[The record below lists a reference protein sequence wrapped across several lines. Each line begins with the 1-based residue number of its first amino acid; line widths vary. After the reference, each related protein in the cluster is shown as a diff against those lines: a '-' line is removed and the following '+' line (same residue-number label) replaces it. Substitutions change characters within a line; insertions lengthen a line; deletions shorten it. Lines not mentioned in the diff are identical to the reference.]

1 MNWVTNM
8 DLNQIKTLLEDTFNK
23 ELSEGKKRHIVFWYD
38 DDGEFK
44 EDIDELNLENAKI
57 IKLSKKSYFYVKY
70 QLEKVDMDSN
80 YLLYAPFEKPSPK
93 ENYLLDVLK
102 YSMEFSTDKA
112 AVIMRDLNISDD
124 SLKSVFR
131 KYIKFFNNK
140 DRYKAF
146 KGYEIERYTEETV
159 DVAVLSALCR
169 LPYPDFDEVLRV
181 LLMEEDL
188 KNNKYL
194 EAIEKF
200 GRLDVLWKLADKYYG
215 YSGKEP
221 TLEKLALFMLVTNV
235 AYSLNGE
242 TPETWR
248 KYVSSRKADCV
259 VFLSNFMNH
268 SLYSAAYDKLA
279 NSMGEK
285 LKVREYIDNW
295 EVEDYVACDTFKAFD
310 EAIIKKLKEQ
320 LLSDIGEFERYRDI
334 IQVRRTKHWYNLFKS
349 EYECIYWTIELFDCW
364 KDVSQDIRQYT
375 PLEFI
380 EKYTKQYYKLD
391 TAYRKFYTSFD
402 RLQNKELLMELKDKF
417 ENTYVNGYLNTL
429 SIKWSDSLETLNR
442 NWTIPSVVMQK
453 DFYNTYIKP
462 FKSRGERVFVIISDA
477 LRYEAAREFCDILNK
492 ERKGSTEIVFMQGS
506 IPSSTRLGMA
516 SLLPHKTITIDED
529 YKVYVDGMSPEGTDN
544 RNKILRNYSQ
554 ESIAI
559 QFEDVIEMKRDDLRK
574 TFGGKDLIYIYHNA
588 IDARGD
594 HDKTEREVFDAVE
607 EAFEELKVL
616 INNLVNNVTATNI
629 IITADHGFI
638 YKRGNLAESDKVAK
652 GYIEDAYENRRF
664 VLSMKPL
671 ELEGTLTFSMEYLL
685 GTDTRLNYITP
696 RGVNRFKVQGGGANY
711 VHGGTSLQ
719 EIIIPVVKFKNDRGK
734 SSKNE
739 VKKVDVKLTSITRKI
754 TNTISYLEFFQTE
767 KIEDKRIPLR
777 LKVYFVDEDGNRISN
792 ENIIIADSKSETY
805 EDRSFREK
813 FVLKNRKYDKTK
825 KYYLIMEDEEETV
838 EKIYDKIPFIIDIAI
853 SDDFG
858 F

>member
-1 MNWVTNM
+1 M
-8 DLNQIKTLLEDTFNK
+8 DLNQIKILLEDTFNK
-23 ELSEGKKRHIVFWYD
+23 ELSEGKRRHIVFWYD

-44 EDIDELNLENAKI
+44 EDIDELNLENAKVL
-57 IKLSKKSYFYVKY
+57 KLSKNNYFYVKY
-70 QLEKVDMDSN
+70 QLEKVDTESN
-80 YLLYAPFEKPSPK
+80 YLLYAPFSKPQSK

-112 AVIMRDLNISDD
+112 TLIVRDFGIADD
-124 SLKSVFR
+124 TLKNTFR

-140 DRYKAF
+140 DRYKIF

-159 DVAVLSALCR
+159 DVAVLSVLCR

-200 GRLDVLWKLADKYYG
+200 GRLDVLWKLTDKYYG
-215 YSGKEP
+215 YSDKEP

-248 KYVSSRKADCV
+248 EYVSSRKADCV

-268 SLYSAAYDKLA
+268 SLYSAFYDRLA
-279 NSMGEK
+279 NSMEGK
-285 LKVREYIDNW
+285 LKVHEYIGNW
-295 EVEDYVACDTFKAFD
+295 EIEDYINCDTFKAFD
-310 EAIIKKLKEQ
+310 EAIIRKLKEQ
-320 LLSDIGEFERYRDI
+320 LISNIGEFERYRDI
-334 IQVRRTKHWYNLFKS
+334 IQARRTKHWYNLFKS
-349 EYECIYWTIELFDCW
+349 EYECIYWAIELFDCW
-364 KDVSQDIRQYT
+364 KDVSQNIRQYT
-375 PLEFI
+375 PLEFAKRYA
-380 EKYTKQYYKLD
+380 EQYYKLD

-402 RLQNKELLMELKDKF
+402 RLQNKELLMELRDKI
-417 ENTYVNGYLNTL
+417 ENIYVNGYLNTL
-429 SIKWSDSLETLNR
+429 SIKWSDSLETLNG
-442 NWTIPSVVMQK
+442 NWTIPGMIMQK

-462 FKSRGERVFVIISDA
+462 FKNRRERVFVIISDA
-477 LRYEAAREFCDILNK
+477 LRYEVAREFCDMLNK
-492 ERKGSTEIVFMQGS
+492 ERKGSTEIAYMQGC

-516 SLLPHKTITIDED
+516 SLLPHKSIAIDED
-529 YKVYVDGMSPEGTDN
+529 YKVYVDDISSEGTEN
-544 RNKILRNYSQ
+544 RNKILNNYNQ
-554 ESIAI
+554 ESVAL
-559 QFEDVIEMKRDDLRK
+559 QFTDVVDMKRDDMRK
-574 TFGGKDLIYIYHNA
+574 IFGGKELIYIYHNT

-594 HDKTEREVFDAVE
+594 NSKTEREVFDAVE
-607 EAFEELKVL
+607 EAFKELMLL
-616 INNLVNNVTATNI
+616 INNLINNVTATNI

-638 YKRGNLAESDKVAK
+638 YKRGNLMESDKISK
-652 GYIEDAYENRRF
+652 GSIEDAYENRRF
-664 VLSMKPL
+664 VLSTKTL
-671 ELEGTLTFSMEYLL
+671 ELDGTLTFDMEYLL
-685 GTDTRLNYITP
+685 GPDTSLKYISP
-696 RGVNRFKVQGGGANY
+696 RGVNRFKVQGTGANY

-719 EIIIPVVKFKNDRGK
+719 EILIPVIKFKNDRSK
-734 SSKNE
+734 DSKNE
-739 VKKVDVKLTSITRKI
+739 VTKVDVKLTSITRKI
-754 TNTISYLEFFQTE
+754 TNTITYLEFFQTE
-767 KIEDKRIPLR
+767 KIEDKRVPLR
-777 LKVYFVDEDGNRISN
+777 LKVYFADEDGNRISN

-853 SDDFG
+853 SNDDFG

>member
-1 MNWVTNM
+1 M
-8 DLNQIKTLLEDTFNK
+8 DLKQIKTLLEDTFNK

-38 DDGEFK
+38 DDEEFK
-44 EDIDELNLENAKI
+44 EDIDALDLENAKI
-57 IKLSKKSYFYVKY
+57 LKLNKNNYFFVKY
-70 QLEKVDMDSN
+70 QLEKADTESN
-80 YLLYAPFEKPSPK
+80 YLIYVPFGKPSPR
-93 ENYLLDVLK
+93 ENYLLDILK

-112 AVIMRDLNISDD
+112 TVIMRDLNISDD
-124 SLKSVFR
+124 SLKSTFR

-140 DRYKAF
+140 DRYRIF
-146 KGYEIERYTEETV
+146 KGYEIERYTEEIV

-181 LLMEEDL
+181 LLMEENL
-188 KNNKYL
+188 ENNKYL
-194 EAIEKF
+194 EAVEKF

-215 YSGKEP
+215 YSDKEP
-221 TLEKLALFMLVTNV
+221 ALEKLAIFMLVTNV
-235 AYSLNGE
+235 AYCFSGE
-242 TPETWR
+242 MPETWR

-268 SLYSAAYDKLA
+268 SLYSAAYDRLA
-279 NSMGEK
+279 NSMEWK
-285 LKVREYIDNW
+285 LKVHEYIDNW
-295 EVEDYVACDTFKAFD
+295 EIEDYINCDTFKVFD
-310 EAIIKKLKEQ
+310 EAVIRKLTEQ

-334 IQVRRTKHWYNLFKS
+334 IQARRTKHWYNLFKS
-349 EYECIYWTIELFDCW
+349 EYECIYWAIELFDCW

-380 EKYTKQYYKLD
+380 KKYTEQYYKLD

-402 RLQNKELLMELKDKF
+402 RLQNKELLMELKEKV
-417 ENTYVNGYLNTL
+417 ENIYANGYLNTL
-429 SIKWSDSLETLNR
+429 SIKWSDSLETLNG
-442 NWTIPSVVMQK
+442 NWTIPGMIMQR
-453 DFYNTYIKP
+453 DFYNTYVKP
-462 FKSRGERVFVIISDA
+462 FKNRRERVFVIISDA
-477 LRYEAAREFCDILNK
+477 LRYEVAREFCDMLNK
-492 ERKGSTEIVFMQGS
+492 ERKGSTEIVYMQGC

-516 SLLPHKTITIDED
+516 SLLPHKAITLDGD
-529 YKVYVDGMSPEGTDN
+529 YKAYVDGISSEGTDN
-544 RNKILRNYSQ
+544 RNRILNNYSQ
-554 ESIAI
+554 ESIAV
-559 QFEDVIEMKRDDLRK
+559 QFMDVIDMKRDDMRK
-574 TFGGKDLIYIYHNA
+574 TFGGKELIYIYHNT

-594 HDKTEREVFDAVE
+594 NSKTEREVFDAVE
-607 EAFEELKVL
+607 EAFKELMLL

-638 YKRGNLAESDKVAK
+638 YKRGNIIESEKVAK
-652 GYIEDAYENRRF
+652 GSIEDAYENRRF
-664 VLSMKPL
+664 VLSTKTL
-671 ELEGTLTFSMEYLL
+671 ELDGTLTFDMEYLL
-685 GTDTRLNYITP
+685 GPGTNLKYISP
-696 RGVNRFKVQGGGANY
+696 RGVNRFKVQGTGANY

-719 EIIIPVVKFKNDRGK
+719 EILIPVIKFKNDRSK
-734 SSKNE
+734 DSKNE
-739 VKKVDVKLTSITRKI
+739 VTKVDVKLTSITRKI

-767 KIEDKRIPLR
+767 KIEDKRVPLR
-777 LKVYFVDEDGNRISN
+777 LKVYFVDEDNNRISN

-838 EKIYDKIPFIIDIAI
+838 ERIYDKIPFIIDIAI

>member
-1 MNWVTNM
+1 M
-8 DLNQIKTLLEDTFNK
+8 DLTQVKMLLEDTFNK

-38 DDGEFK
+38 GDGEFK

-57 IKLSKKSYFYVKY
+57 IKLSKNNYFYVKY

-93 ENYLLDVLK
+93 ENYLLDILK
-102 YSMEFSTDKA
+102 YSIEFSTDKA
-112 AVIMRDLNISDD
+112 TVIMRDLNISDD
-124 SLKSVFR
+124 SLKSTFR

-140 DRYKAF
+140 DRYRIL
-146 KGYEIERYTEETV
+146 KGYEIERYTEEIV

-215 YSGKEP
+215 YSDKEP
-221 TLEKLALFMLVTNV
+221 TLEKLAVFMQVTNV
-235 AYSLNGE
+235 AYCLNGE
-242 TPETWR
+242 LPDTWR
-248 KYVSSRKADCV
+248 KYVSARKADCV

-268 SLYSAAYDKLA
+268 SLYSAAYDRLA
-279 NSMGEK
+279 NSVEGK
-285 LKVREYIDNW
+285 LKVHEYINKW
-295 EVEDYVACDTFKAFD
+295 EIEDYINCDTFKAFD
-310 EAIIKKLKEQ
+310 EAIIRKLKEQ

-334 IQVRRTKHWYNLFKS
+334 IQARRTKHWYNFFKS
-349 EYECIYWTIELFDCW
+349 EYECIYWAIELFDCW

-380 EKYTKQYYKLD
+380 KKYTEQYYRLD

-402 RLQNKELLMELKDKF
+402 RLQNKELLMELKEKV
-417 ENTYVNGYLNTL
+417 ENIYANGYLNTL
-429 SIKWSDSLETLNR
+429 SIKWSDSLETLNG
-442 NWTIPSVVMQK
+442 NWTIPGMIMQR
-453 DFYNTYIKP
+453 DFYNTYVKP
-462 FKSRGERVFVIISDA
+462 FKNRRERVFVIISDA
-477 LRYEAAREFCDILNK
+477 LRYEVAREFCDMLNK
-492 ERKGSTEIVFMQGS
+492 ERKGSTEIVYMQGC

-516 SLLPHKTITIDED
+516 SLLPHKSITIDED
-529 YKVYVDGMSPEGTDN
+529 YKAYVDGISSEGTDN
-544 RNKILRNYSQ
+544 RNKILNNYSQ
-554 ESIAI
+554 ESIAV
-559 QFEDVIEMKRDDLRK
+559 QFTDVIDMKRDDMRK
-574 TFGGKDLIYIYHNA
+574 IFGGKELIYIYHNT

-594 HDKTEREVFDAVE
+594 NNKTEREVFDAVE
-607 EAFEELKVL
+607 ETFKELMLL

-638 YKRGNLAESDKVAK
+638 YKRGNLMESDKISK
-652 GYIEDAYENRRF
+652 GSIEDAYENRRF
-664 VLSMKPL
+664 VLSTNAL
-671 ELEGTLTFSMEYLL
+671 ELDGTLTFDMEYLL
-685 GTDTRLNYITP
+685 GPGTSLKYISP
-696 RGVNRFKVQGGGANY
+696 RGVNRFKVQGTGANY

-719 EIIIPVVKFKNDRGK
+719 EILIPVIKFKNDRSK
-734 SSKNE
+734 DSKNE
-739 VKKVDVKLTSITRKI
+739 VTKVDVKLTSITRKI

-767 KIEDKRIPLR
+767 KIEDKRVPLR
-777 LKVYFVDEDGNRISN
+777 LKVYFVDEDNNRISN

-838 EKIYDKIPFIIDIAI
+838 ERIYDKIPFIIDIAI

>member
-1 MNWVTNM
+1 M
-8 DLNQIKTLLEDTFNK
+8 DLNQIKILLEDTFNK
-23 ELSEGKKRHIVFWYD
+23 ELSEGKRRHIVFWYD

-44 EDIDELNLENAKI
+44 EDIDELNLENAKVL
-57 IKLSKKSYFYVKY
+57 KLSKNNYFYVKY
-70 QLEKVDMDSN
+70 QLEKVDTESN
-80 YLLYAPFEKPSPK
+80 YLLYAPFSKPQSK

-112 AVIMRDLNISDD
+112 TLIVRDFGIADD
-124 SLKSVFR
+124 TLKNTFR

-140 DRYKAF
+140 DRYKIF

-159 DVAVLSALCR
+159 DVAVLSVLCR

-200 GRLDVLWKLADKYYG
+200 GRLDVLWKLTDKYYG
-215 YSGKEP
+215 YSDKEP

-248 KYVSSRKADCV
+248 EYVSSRKADCV

-268 SLYSAAYDKLA
+268 SLYSAAYDRLA
-279 NSMGEK
+279 NSMEGK
-285 LKVREYIDNW
+285 LKVHEYIGNW
-295 EVEDYVACDTFKAFD
+295 EIEDYINCDTFKAFD

-320 LLSDIGEFERYRDI
+320 LISNIGEFERYRDI
-334 IQVRRTKHWYNLFKS
+334 IQARRTKHWYNLFKS
-349 EYECIYWTIELFDCW
+349 EYECIYWAIELFDCW
-364 KDVSQDIRQYT
+364 KDVSQSIRHYT
-375 PLEFI
+375 PLEFV
-380 EKYTKQYYKLD
+380 KRYTEQYYKLD
-391 TAYRKFYTSFD
+391 TAYRKFYISFD
-402 RLQNKELLMELKDKF
+402 RLQNKELLMELRDKV
-417 ENTYVNGYLNTL
+417 ENTYVNGYLNSL
-429 SIKWSDSLETLNR
+429 SIKWSDSLETLNG
-442 NWTIPSVVMQK
+442 NWTIPGMIMQK
-453 DFYNTYIKP
+453 DFYNAYIKP
-462 FKSRGERVFVIISDA
+462 FKNRRERVFVIISDA
-477 LRYEAAREFCDILNK
+477 LRYEVAREFCDMLNK
-492 ERKGSTEIVFMQGS
+492 ERKGSTEIAYMQGC

-516 SLLPHKTITIDED
+516 SLLPHKSIAIDED
-529 YKVYVDGMSPEGTDN
+529 YKVYVDDISSEGTEN
-544 RNKILRNYSQ
+544 RNKILNNYNQ
-554 ESIAI
+554 ESVAL
-559 QFEDVIEMKRDDLRK
+559 QFTDVVDMKRDDMRK
-574 TFGGKDLIYIYHNA
+574 IFGGKELIYIYHNT

-594 HDKTEREVFDAVE
+594 NSKTEREVFDAVE
-607 EAFEELKVL
+607 EAFKELMLL
-616 INNLVNNVTATNI
+616 INNLINNVTATNI

-638 YKRGNLAESDKVAK
+638 YKRGNLMESDKISK
-652 GYIEDAYENRRF
+652 GSIEDAYENRRF
-664 VLSMKPL
+664 VLSTKTL
-671 ELEGTLTFSMEYLL
+671 ELDGTLTFDMEYLL
-685 GTDTRLNYITP
+685 GPDTSLKYISP
-696 RGVNRFKVQGGGANY
+696 RGVNRFKVQGTGANY

-719 EIIIPVVKFKNDRGK
+719 EIFIPVIKFKNDRSK
-734 SSKNE
+734 DSKNE
-739 VKKVDVKLTSITRKI
+739 VTKVDVKLTSITRKI
-754 TNTISYLEFFQTE
+754 TNTITYLEFFQTE
-767 KIEDKRIPLR
+767 KIEDKRVPLR
-777 LKVYFVDEDGNRISN
+777 LKVYFADEDGNRISN

-853 SDDFG
+853 SNDDFG

>member
-1 MNWVTNM
+1 M
-8 DLNQIKTLLEDTFNK
+8 DLTQIKTLLEDTFSK

-44 EDIDELNLENAKI
+44 DDIDELNLENAKI
-57 IKLSKKSYFYVKY
+57 IKLSKNNYFYVKY
-70 QLEKVDMDSN
+70 QLEKVDTNSN

-140 DRYKAF
+140 DRYKIF

-169 LPYPDFDEVLRV
+169 LPYPDFDECLRV

-200 GRLDVLWKLADKYYG
+200 GDISVFWKLVDKYYG
-215 YSGKEP
+215 YSDKAP
-221 TLEKLALFMLVTNV
+221 TLERLAVFMLVTNV

-242 TPETWR
+242 IPETWR

-268 SLYSAAYDKLA
+268 SLYSAFYDRLA
-279 NSMGEK
+279 NSMEEK

-295 EVEDYVACDTFKAFD
+295 DMEDYINCDTFKAFD
-310 EAIIKKLKEQ
+310 EAIIKKIKEQ
-320 LLSDIGEFERYRDI
+320 LLISIGEFERYRDI
-334 IQVRRTKHWYNLFKS
+334 IQARRTKHWYNLFKS
-349 EYECIYWTIELFDCW
+349 EYECIYWAIELFDCW

-380 EKYTKQYYKLD
+380 EKYTKQYYRLD
-391 TAYRKFYTSFD
+391 TAYRKFYASFD
-402 RLQNKELLMELKDKF
+402 RIQNKELLVELKEKV
-417 ENTYVNGYLNTL
+417 ENTYVNGYLNIL
-429 SIKWSDSLETLNR
+429 SIKWSDSLETLDG
-442 NWTIPSVVMQK
+442 NWKIPGMVMQK
-453 DFYNTYIKP
+453 DFYSTYIKP
-462 FKSRGERVFVIISDA
+462 FESRGERVFVVISDA
-477 LRYEAAREFCDILNK
+477 LRYEAAREFCDMLNK
-492 ERKGSTEIVFMQGS
+492 ERKGSCDIVFMQGS
-506 IPSSTRLGMA
+506 IPSSTNIGMA
-516 SLLPHKTITIDED
+516 ALLPHKAITIDED
-529 YKVYVDGMSPEGTDN
+529 YKVYVDGISSEGTDN
-544 RNKILRNYSQ
+544 RNKILNNYSQ

-559 QFEDVIEMKRDDLRK
+559 QYEDVIEMKRDYFRK
-574 TFGGKDLIYIYHNA
+574 TFGGKDLIYIYHNT

-594 HDKTEREVFDAVE
+594 HAQTEREVFDAVE

-638 YKRGNLAESDKVAK
+638 YKRGDLIESDKVAK
-652 GYIEDAYENRRF
+652 GSIEDAYENRRF
-664 VLSMKPL
+664 VLSTKPL

-685 GTDTRLNYITP
+685 GPDTNLNFITP
-696 RGVNRFKVQGGGANY
+696 RGVNRFKVQGAGANY

-719 EIIIPVVKFKNDRGK
+719 EIIIPVVIFKNDRSK

-838 EKIYDKIPFIIDIAI
+838 EKIYEKIPFIIDIAI
-853 SDDFG
+853 SNDDFG

>member
-1 MNWVTNM
+1 M
-8 DLNQIKTLLEDTFNK
+8 DLKQIKTLLEDTFNK

-44 EDIDELNLENAKI
+44 EDIDALDLENAKI
-57 IKLSKKSYFYVKY
+57 LKLTKNNYFFVKY
-70 QLEKVDMDSN
+70 QLEKADTESN
-80 YLLYAPFEKPSPK
+80 YLIYIPFGKPNPR
-93 ENYLLDVLK
+93 ENYLLDILK

-112 AVIMRDLNISDD
+112 TVIMRDLNISDD
-124 SLKSVFR
+124 SLKSTFR

-140 DRYKAF
+140 DRYRIF
-146 KGYEIERYTEETV
+146 KGYEIERYTEEII

-188 KNNKYL
+188 ENNKYL
-194 EAIEKF
+194 KVIEKF

-215 YSGKEP
+215 YSDKEP
-221 TLEKLALFMLVTNV
+221 TLEKLAIFMLVTNV
-235 AYSLNGE
+235 AYCFSGE
-242 TPETWR
+242 LPDTWR

-268 SLYSAAYDKLA
+268 SLYFAAYDRLA
-279 NSMGEK
+279 NSVEGK
-285 LKVREYIDNW
+285 LKVHEYINKW
-295 EVEDYVACDTFKAFD
+295 EIEDYINCDTFKAFD

-320 LLSDIGEFERYRDI
+320 LLSDIGDFERYRDI
-334 IQVRRTKHWYNLFKS
+334 IQARRTKHWYNFFKS
-349 EYECIYWTIELFDCW
+349 EYECIYWAIELFDCW
-364 KDVSQDIRQYT
+364 KDVSQNIRQYT
-375 PLEFI
+375 PLEFAKRYA
-380 EKYTKQYYKLD
+380 EQYYKLD

-402 RLQNKELLMELKDKF
+402 RLQNKELLMELRDMV
-417 ENTYVNGYLNTL
+417 ENIYVNGYLNTL
-429 SIKWSDSLETLNR
+429 SIKWSDSLETLNG
-442 NWTIPSVVMQK
+442 NWTIPGMIMQK

-462 FKSRGERVFVIISDA
+462 FKNRRERVFVIISDA
-477 LRYEAAREFCDILNK
+477 LRYEVAREFCDMLNK
-492 ERKGSTEIVFMQGS
+492 ERKGSTEIAYMQGC

-516 SLLPHKTITIDED
+516 SLLPHKSITIDEE
-529 YKVYVDGMSPEGTDN
+529 YKVYVDGISSEGTEN
-544 RNKILRNYSQ
+544 RNKILNNYNQ
-554 ESIAI
+554 ESVAL
-559 QFEDVIEMKRDDLRK
+559 QFTDVVDMKRDDMRK
-574 TFGGKDLIYIYHNA
+574 IFGGKELIYIYHNT

-594 HDKTEREVFDAVE
+594 NSKTEREVFDAVE
-607 EAFEELKVL
+607 EAFKELMLL
-616 INNLVNNVTATNI
+616 INNLINNVTATNI

-638 YKRGNLAESDKVAK
+638 YKRGNLMESDKISK
-652 GYIEDAYENRRF
+652 GSIEDAYENRRF
-664 VLSMKPL
+664 VLSTKTL
-671 ELEGTLTFSMEYLL
+671 ELDGTLTFDMEYLL
-685 GTDTRLNYITP
+685 GPDTSLKYISP
-696 RGVNRFKVQGGGANY
+696 RGVNRFKVQGTGANY

-719 EIIIPVVKFKNDRGK
+719 EILIPVIKFKNDRSK
-734 SSKNE
+734 DSKNE
-739 VKKVDVKLTSITRKI
+739 VTKVDVKLTSITRKI

-767 KIEDKRIPLR
+767 KIEDKRVPLR
-777 LKVYFVDEDGNRISN
+777 LKVYFVDEENNRISN

-805 EDRSFREK
+805 EERSFREK

>member
-1 MNWVTNM
+1 M
-8 DLNQIKTLLEDTFNK
+8 DLTQVKALLEDAFNK

-38 DDGEFK
+38 GDGEFK
-44 EDIDELNLENAKI
+44 EDIDELNLENTKI
-57 IKLSKKSYFYVKY
+57 IKLSKNSYFYVKY

-93 ENYLLDVLK
+93 ENYLLDILK

-124 SLKSVFR
+124 SLKSTFR

-140 DRYKAF
+140 DRYRIF
-146 KGYEIERYTEETV
+146 KGYEIERYTEEIV

-181 LLMEEDL
+181 LLMEENL
-188 KNNKYL
+188 ENNKYL

-215 YSGKEP
+215 YSDKEP
-221 TLEKLALFMLVTNV
+221 TLEKLAIFMLVTNV
-235 AYSLNGE
+235 AYCLSSEL
-242 TPETWR
+242 PDTWR

-268 SLYSAAYDKLA
+268 SLYYAAYDRLA
-279 NSMGEK
+279 NSIERK

-295 EVEDYVACDTFKAFD
+295 EIEDYINCDTFKAFD
-310 EAIIKKLKEQ
+310 EAIIRKLKEQ
-320 LLSDIGEFERYRDI
+320 LLISIGEFERYMDI
-334 IQVRRTKHWYNLFKS
+334 IQTRRRKHWYNFFKS
-349 EYECIYWTIELFDCW
+349 EYECIYWAIELFDCW
-364 KDVSQDIRQYT
+364 KDVSQNIRQYT
-375 PLEFI
+375 PLEFAKRYA
-380 EKYTKQYYKLD
+380 EQYYKLD

-402 RLQNKELLMELKDKF
+402 RLQNKELLMELRDKV
-417 ENTYVNGYLNTL
+417 ENIYVNGYLNTL
-429 SIKWSDSLETLNR
+429 SIKWSDSLETLNG
-442 NWTIPSVVMQK
+442 NWTIPGMIMQK

-462 FKSRGERVFVIISDA
+462 FKNRKERVFVIISDA
-477 LRYEAAREFCDILNK
+477 LRYEVAKEFCDLLNK
-492 ERKGSTEIVFMQGS
+492 ERKGSTEIVYMQGC

-516 SLLPHKTITIDED
+516 SLLPHKSITIDED
-529 YKVYVDGMSPEGTDN
+529 YKVYVDDISSEGTDN
-544 RNKILRNYSQ
+544 RNKILNNYSQ
-554 ESIAI
+554 ESIAV
-559 QFEDVIEMKRDDLRK
+559 QFTDVIDMKRDDMRK
-574 TFGGKDLIYIYHNA
+574 IFGGKELIYIYHNT

-594 HDKTEREVFDAVE
+594 NNKTEREVFDAVE
-607 EAFEELKVL
+607 EAFKELMLL

-638 YKRGNLAESDKVAK
+638 YKRGNLMESDKISK
-652 GYIEDAYENRRF
+652 GSIEDAYENRRF
-664 VLSMKPL
+664 VLSTNAL
-671 ELEGTLTFSMEYLL
+671 ELDGTLTFDMEYLL
-685 GTDTRLNYITP
+685 GPDTNLKYISP
-696 RGVNRFKVQGGGANY
+696 RGVNRFKVQGTGANY

-719 EIIIPVVKFKNDRGK
+719 EILIPVIKFKNDRSK
-734 SSKNE
+734 DSKNE
-739 VKKVDVKLTSITRKI
+739 VTKVDVKLTSITRKI
-754 TNTISYLEFFQTE
+754 TNIISYLEFFQTE
-767 KIEDKRIPLR
+767 KIEDKRVPLR
-777 LKVYFVDEDGNRISN
+777 LKVYFVDEENNRISN

-805 EDRSFREK
+805 EERSFREK
-813 FVLKNRKYDKTK
+813 FVLKNKKYDKTK